1 MHLFNVIY
9 LKHGENISIS
19 IFYFMKFSSYIL
31 EERIEKGK
39 IVLYAEFPH
48 GAIPLSLL
56 ISTSIYEN
64 FHDVPSLIS
73 FFLINIE
80 FLIYLRCYYKK
91 CITCTWLE
99 TFIYMVWNI

>member
-1 MHLFNVIY
+1 M
-9 LKHGENISIS
+9 ER
-19 IFYFMKFSSYIL
+19 IFQLVFFIFMISSYVI

-73 FFLINIE
+73 FFFNE
-80 FLIYLRCYYKK
+80 
-91 CITCTWLE
+91 
-99 TFIYMVWNI
+99 